1 MSNELSPT
9 LFFNTVN
16 AYQRT
21 GVIKAAVEL
30 EVFTA
35 ISEGMDTATSL
46 AARCATSER
55 GMRILCDYL
64 TVHGFLAKSE
74 GRYSLTP
81 DSAMFLVKSSPEY
94 LGSILQFMLSP
105 MLEEGFKDV
114 ASAVRQGGTVIPQGG
129 SLAPEHPM
137 WVKFARSMAPMM
149 AMPAQLLAQ
158 MLDLDASKPLKVLDI
173 AAGHGLFGIAIAQH
187 HPHAQIVAVDWP
199 NVLEVAQENAEKAG
213 MSDRYSLLPGS
224 AFEVDCGT
232 GYDLVMLVNILH
244 HFDLTTCEQLLKKIH
259 PSLAEG
265 GKVVTLEF
273 IPNEDRI
280 SPPDP
285 AAFSMVMLISTSS
298 GDSYTFPELKQ
309 MFSNAGFSSSE
320 LHPLPPT
327 LEQVVISQ
335 K

>member
-1 MSNELSPT
+1 MNKELSPS

-30 EVFTA
+30 DVFTA
-35 ISEGMDTATSL
+35 ISEGMDTSTSL

-64 TVHGFLAKSE
+64 TIHGFLAKSE

-81 DSAMFLVKSSPEY
+81 DSAMFLVKSSPGY

-105 MLEEGFKDV
+105 MLDEAFKDV
-114 ASAVRQGGTVIPQGG
+114 ASAVRQGGTVIPQAG

-137 WVKFARSMAPMM
+137 WVKFARGMAPMM
-149 AMPAQLLAQ
+149 AMPAQLLSQ
-158 MLDLDASKPLKVLDI
+158 MVKADASKPLKVLDI

-187 HPHAQIVAVDWP
+187 HPHAQIVALDWA

-213 MSDRYSLLPGS
+213 IGDRYSTIAGS
-224 AFEVDCGT
+224 AFDVDFST
-232 GYDLVMLVNILH
+232 GYDLVLLANILH
-244 HFDLTTCEQLLKKIH
+244 HFDRPTCEQLLQKIH
-259 PSLAEG
+259 GSLADG
-265 GKVVTLEF
+265 GRVLTLEF
-273 IPNEDRI
+273 VPNEDRI

-285 AAFSMVMLISTSS
+285 AAFSMVMLISTPN
-298 GDSYTFPELKQ
+298 GDAYTFCELEQ
-309 MFSNAGFSSSE
+309 MFRNAGFSSSE

-327 LEQVVISQ
+327 SEQVVISR